1 MTPMLKNNVQ
11 LIGHLGKDVALTV
24 FDNGN
29 KKASLSLATNEYYT
43 DKNGEKAKQ
52 TEWHN
57 LVAWGKTAELM
68 ASSLSKGNEVAVYGK
83 ISSRTYEDKE
93 GTTKY
98 ITEILVNDFYRI
110 AKSEVTTDA
119 DSI

>member
-1 MTPMLKNNVQ
+1 MLKNNVQ

-29 KKASLSLATNEYYT
+29 KKASLSLATNDYYT
-43 DKNGEKAKQ
+43 DKNGEKVKQ

-68 ASSLSKGNEVAVYGK
+68 ASNLSKGNEVAIHGK

-93 GTTKY
+93 GTTRY

-110 AKSEVTTDA
+110 AKSDLIA
-119 DSI
+119 DSDSI